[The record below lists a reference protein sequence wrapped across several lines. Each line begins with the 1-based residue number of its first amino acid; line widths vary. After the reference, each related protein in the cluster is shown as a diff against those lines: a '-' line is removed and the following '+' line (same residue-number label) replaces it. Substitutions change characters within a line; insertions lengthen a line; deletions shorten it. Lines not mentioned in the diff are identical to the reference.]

1 MHVVLVA
8 FGFPPA
14 RASGVYRAIAM
25 ATHLRELG
33 HRVSV
38 ITADEEYFEIA
49 TGTDRDLL
57 AALPA
62 DLHIVRVPYA
72 RLRDSVINRWTRRR
86 AMKPRDWRAEADV
99 EENAIFPETYGAW
112 RDRIVAAAMRLQ
124 RDDPID
130 FAIAT
135 GNPYV
140 SFVVLAALHANA
152 GVPYLMDDRDSF
164 LYSVYTG
171 ERQDDFRQ
179 RAAWWEPIAERAREA
194 WFVNPPIAQEYRD
207 DFPHL
212 AERIVVVENGWDAE
226 YFDPAALWPKQDG
239 PPVFGYV
246 GTLNTGFPLAGLIE
260 GWRASRGS
268 VIPADSRLVFTG
280 ALGYR
285 EQSPAQRG
293 LLADAQDLGI
303 ELRGHLPKTRITE
316 AYEACDVLIFAREGG
331 KLVTT
336 GKVYEYVASGL
347 PIAGVLPAEHDSRR
361 VLAGYPRAHLGVAD
375 DENAWQAALPA
386 ALADAR
392 AADPALR
399 EAALACGQ
407 RFRRDLILKDA
418 LLRVVT

>member
-1 MHVVLVA
+1 MHVLLVA

-14 RASGVYRAIAM
+14 RASAIA
-25 ATHLRELG
+25 TYLRELG

-49 TGTDRDLL
+49 TGTDRELL

-62 DLHIVRVPYA
+62 DLRIVRVPYA

-86 AMKPRDWRAEADV
+86 AMKPRNWRAGADV
-99 EENAIFPETYGAW
+99 EERAIFPETYGAW
-112 RDRIVAAAMRLQ
+112 RDRIVAAAMRLE
-124 RDDPID
+124 REDPVD

-140 SFVVLAALHANA
+140 SFVVLAALQANA

-171 ERQDDFRQ
+171 ERQEDFRR
-179 RAAWWEPIAERAREA
+179 RACWWEPIAERAREA
-194 WFVNPPIAQEYRD
+194 WFVNPPIADLYRE

-212 AERIVVVENGWDAE
+212 ADRITVVENGWDE
-226 YFDPAALWPKQDG
+226 QYLEPAKLRPKQG
-239 PPVFGYV
+239 EAPVFGYV

-260 GWRASRGS
+260 GWRESRGS
-268 VIPADSRLVFTG
+268 VIPADSRLVFVG

-285 EQSPAQRG
+285 EQSPAQRE
-293 LLADAQDLGI
+293 LLQDAQGLGI
-303 ELRGHLPKTRITE
+303 ELRGHLPKTRIAE
-316 AYEACDVLIFAREGG
+316 AYEACDALIFAREGG

-347 PIAGVLPAEHDSRR
+347 PIAGVVPAEHDSRR
-361 VLAGYPRAHLGVAD
+361 ILSGYPRAHLGVAD
-375 DENAWQAALPA
+375 DDGAWPAVLAA

-392 AADPALR
+392 GTDSQPR
-399 EAALACGQ
+399 QEALAYGQ

-418 LLRVVT
+418 LARVVS